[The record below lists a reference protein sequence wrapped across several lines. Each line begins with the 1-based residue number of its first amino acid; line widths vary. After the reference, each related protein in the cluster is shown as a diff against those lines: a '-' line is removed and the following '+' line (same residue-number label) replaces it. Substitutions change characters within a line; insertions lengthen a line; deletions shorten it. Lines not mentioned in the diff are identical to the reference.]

1 MSNLATASVSTPS
14 QLVRIWH
21 VETLSTVARDPNA
34 VRFVRTSY
42 CLVPASWT
50 QLDEVAMR
58 ERILYALDLSYR
70 FRNHQ
75 SARSG
80 DPAEIWWVAVGFE
93 LVDAVTMPPTTH
105 GDEEVDLE
113 YVSVRADRA
122 IHPGVIDAAARQV
135 VECWYVA
142 RPGLDAQPWTETFSA
157 FRYDAD
163 DTCHLVK
170 FRDRAPMFEAA
181 FGGGVIRSA

>member
-1 MSNLATASVSTPS
+1 MSNLATVSISTPS

-34 VRFVRTSY
+34 ARFVRTSY
-42 CLVPASWT
+42 CLAPASWAK
-50 QLDEVAMR
+50 LDEVAIR

-80 DPAEIWWVAVGFE
+80 DPAEMCWVAAAFE
-93 LVDAVTMPPTTH
+93 LVHASTMPGSIS
-105 GDEEVDLE
+105 GDEDDALE
-113 YVSVRADRA
+113 RISVRADRD
-122 IHPGVIDAAARQV
+122 IHPDVIDAAIGQV
-135 VECWYVA
+135 LAVWSND

-181 FGGGVIRSA
+181 FCA